1 MKKIKEKKEVMINI
15 NLYYNKKIINHY
27 IIQYRDTSTI

>member
-1 MKKIKEKKEVMINI
+1 MKKIKEKKEVLI

-27 IIQYRDTSTI
+27 IIQYRDTSTS